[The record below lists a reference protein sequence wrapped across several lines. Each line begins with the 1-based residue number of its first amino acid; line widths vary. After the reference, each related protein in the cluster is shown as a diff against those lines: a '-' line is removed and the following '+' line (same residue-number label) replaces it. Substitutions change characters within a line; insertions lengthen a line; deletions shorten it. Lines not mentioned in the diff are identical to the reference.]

1 MTNAGEAGI
10 RARVETLFAELD
22 RLTPDEMARIGLERS
37 DPVEHA
43 ELLRVV
49 AVAARR
55 SGRSALVAE
64 TRASARET
72 MIRRFSSGGLQ
83 PTWVALNWGV
93 SQGTADSRAA
103 LIGAVED
110 AVAAAVVA
118 DVADPEV
125 VAALSLPAS
134 RLTSLSGA
142 RASGGSYATVV
153 EPPAGP
159 EYRDSNARWVAVLL
173 AGLILGAWAGQAAG
187 LVLGLEGG
195 LIVLF
200 ATMGSVVLL
209 ARRSSRRRPAPLAD
223 EGGTGPS

>member
-1 MTNAGEAGI
+1 MTNAGEAGV

-55 SGRSALVAE
+55 AGRSALVVEA
-64 TRASARET
+64 RAAARDT
-72 MIRRFSSGGLQ
+72 MIRRFATGGLQ
-83 PTWVALNWGV
+83 PTWLALNWGV
-93 SQGTADSRAA
+93 SQGTADNRAA
-103 LIGAVED
+103 LIGAIED
-110 AVAAAVVA
+110 AVAAAVVS

-125 VAALSLPAS
+125 VAALSLPAW
-134 RLTSLSGA
+134 RVASLSGA
-142 RASGGSYATVV
+142 RASGGSYAAVV

-159 EYRDSNARWVAVLL
+159 EYRASRVRWVAVLL
-173 AGLILGAWAGQAAG
+173 AGLIVGAWTGQTAG
-187 LVLGLEGG
+187 LVVGLEGG
-195 LIVLF
+195 LVVLF
-200 ATMGSVVLL
+200 ATMVGVVAL

-223 EGGTGPS
+223 EGGAGRL